1 MKTMMNERLKEIL
14 KMIIKDYNLP
24 VKRITPS
31 NLDCEGT
38 IMRYGTPH
46 AILRYF
52 MKNIGK
58 TIYMEYDEYRSLARD
73 VMVYDNI

>member
-1 MKTMMNERLKEIL
+1 MMNKRLKEIL

-38 IMRYGTPH
+38 KIEYSTPH
-46 AILRYF
+46 AILRYK

-58 TIYMEYDEYRSLARD
+58 TIYMEYDMYRGLARD